1 MFYDMSASLG
11 YSGTYLFYSVSSV
24 VGAIL
29 VLVSLPETKN
39 KTLAE
44 IQRKLTGKKLEITLH
59 QSTKLSGDEEDKGS
73 SLLANEEFDA

>member
-1 MFYDMSASLG
+1 MSASLG

>member
-1 MFYDMSASLG
+1 MSASLG

-73 SLLANEEFDA
+73 SLLANKEFDA

>member
-1 MFYDMSASLG
+1 MSATLG

-29 VLVSLPETKN
+29 VLLFLPETKN
-39 KTLAE
+39 QTLAD
-44 IQRKLTGKKLEITLH
+44 IQRKLTGKKLDITLH

-73 SLLANEEFDA
+73 SLLANKELDA